1 MDNIISLLLEY
12 FYFIYSWIEIF
23 PFFYSLQNLCIC
35 EPLKKSGEN
44 DAVAILFVVK
54 EVYKLKAEKKLN
66 KSLVL

>member
-12 FYFIYSWIEIF
+12 FYFIYSWIEFFFF

-54 EVYKLKAEKKLN
+54 GVYKLKAEKK
-66 KSLVL
+66 KVK